1 MRWRIYLR
9 KGTMRV
15 DVAGKERGEIL
26 VADEELASIQVICV
40 MMKGL
45 IQAGAKFRG

>member
-1 MRWRIYLR
+1 MGWRVYLR
-9 KGTMRV
+9 KGTMGV

-26 VADEELASIQVICV
+26 VANEELASIQVICGV
-40 MMKGL
+40 REVL